1 MKHFLFSIIVL
12 LITLNVEGQT
22 YHTAA
27 IIAKADSIMIKT
39 VGEKIFRL
47 YFTLDTTSYYEYT
60 KRNGKSGYEILTA
73 KPINK
78 HKFKIVNV
86 RYIFTLNVYN
96 RPGAWCRVKFDDYL
110 IPVESV
116 LTDFI
121 PKYLKE
127 GKPCNFITDSVALQ
141 IAEKT
146 FTRKGIKPF
155 IAGLEYDSRGQRYIW
170 RLSNIVREWE
180 HMNHLHGE
188 TELLEL
194 DAISGE
200 KLSYYPDVLMGTI
213 H

>member
-1 MKHFLFSIIVL
+1 MKKL
-12 LITLNVEGQT
+12 LSLLAAFFVILNARSQVYNT
-22 YHTAA
+22 KN
-27 IIAKADSIMIKT
+27 IIAKADSVMMKA
-39 VGEKIFRL
+39 VGERIFRR

-60 KRNGKSGYEILTA
+60 KRNGKTGYKILTA
-73 KPINK
+73 KPITK
-78 HKFKIVNV
+78 HKFKGVNV
-86 RYIFTLNVYN
+86 RYIFTLDVYN
-96 RPGAWCRVKFDDYL
+96 RPVAWCRVKFDDYL
-110 IPVESV
+110 IPLESV

-141 IAEKT
+141 IAAKT

-155 IAGLEYDSRGQRYIW
+155 IAGLEYDHRAQRYIW
-170 RLSNIVREWE
+170 RLSNIVGEWE

-188 TELLEL
+188 TELLKL

-200 KLSYYPDVLMGTI
+200 KLSYYADALMGPI